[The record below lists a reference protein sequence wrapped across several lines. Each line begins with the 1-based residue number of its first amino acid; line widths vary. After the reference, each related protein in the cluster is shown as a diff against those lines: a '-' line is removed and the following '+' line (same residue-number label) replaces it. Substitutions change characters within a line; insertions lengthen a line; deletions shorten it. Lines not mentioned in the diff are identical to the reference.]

1 MLWAEHVTRNTAR
14 ERDDVFTE
22 VRQQFN
28 DAELLE
34 LTMVS
39 GRFNAS
45 NRFQDTMCLP
55 IEGQDEVDRIRRTV
69 RADPNRIKA
78 FIEKLI
84 EYWPREFPVARSD
97 EKNAPAEVTQAAA
110 RPGHAGS
117 AGASSRIALLDPDS
131 AAGEAARF
139 FANAGSLLGG
149 VSYVVRMWGHI
160 PFVAKFYLPFKTV
173 LEREGAG
180 SIISNKLKMMVLIR
194 TAHLNEAPYSL
205 AHHSVCGRAAGV
217 SEAQL
222 AALRSTDCVGENCFS
237 PAQRAALLW
246 AECIVPNAA
255 KSRDDLYVEL
265 RRHFSE
271 AEIVELTGQCA
282 NANTL
287 DRIYNAL
294 RLPPEP
300 ETEIMAL
307 NRSLRVEPDRL
318 RNYLAAL
325 LEQWPTSFPIPSD

>member
-55 IEGQDEVDRIRRTV
+55 IEDQDEVDRIRRTV

-84 EYWPREFPVARSD
+84 EYWPQEFPVARSD
-97 EKNAPAEVTQAAA
+97 EKAAAAEVMYQAA
-110 RPGHAGS
+110 PPDHASS
-117 AGASSRIALLDPDS
+117 AGASSRIALPETN
-131 AAGEAARF
+131 ATEGEVARF
-139 FANAGSLLGG
+139 FANARSLLGG
-149 VSYVVRMWGHI
+149 VSNVVRMWGHI
-160 PFVAKFYLPFKTV
+160 PYVAKFYLPFKTV

-205 AHHSVCGRAAGV
+205 AHHTACGRAAGI

-222 AALRSTDCVGENCFS
+222 AALRSADCVSKNCFS
-237 PAQRAALLW
+237 PAQCAALLW
-246 AECIVPNAA
+246 AESIVPNTA
-255 KSRDDLYVEL
+255 KSRDDLYAEL

-271 AEIVELTGQCA
+271 AEIVELTGLCA

-294 RLPPEP
+294 RLPLEP
-300 ETEIMAL
+300 EAEIMAL
-307 NRSLRVEPDRL
+307 NRPLRLQPDRL
-318 RNYLAAL
+318 RNYLASL
-325 LEQWPTSFPIPSD
+325 LEQWPQYFPTPSD